1 MEIRIPEPVGLPQ
14 AVPIPGMPLA
24 LPQLELPKWEPVPI
38 YRDDVPALNPQTSPE
53 EESSES
59 EKDKESQEPLERKP
73 GEGIPSQVLDLVD
86 EIHSPLPPLPPF
98 SPYEPE
104 VESQVQTIELPGGF
118 EMPVPKQEIM
128 VTAVS
133 TAGAAAIVSVGAT
146 MVAGDVF
153 KRVVTIAKPLIKV
166 ALKRVAKLRKKTPPL
181 TWARQ
186 RLATRQHRSGK
197 NRLRDV

>member
-24 LPQLELPKWEPVPI
+24 LPQFELPKWETVPI
-38 YRDDVPALNPQTSPE
+38 YRDDVPALNPQTSPQ

-59 EKDKESQEPLERKP
+59 KEDKEGQQPLERTP

-98 SPYEPE
+98 IPYEPE

-133 TAGAAAIVSVGAT
+133 TAGAAAVVSVGAT

-166 ALKRVAKLRKKTPPL
+166 ALKRLAKLRKKNPPL

-186 RLATRQHRSGK
+186 RLVSRRHKSDR